1 MAICRYIYKEEN
13 ALRKKRLGS
22 ILISAA
28 LIVIL
33 AVFLINLKE
42 GSSRAPADAV
52 ALSEI
57 MISNKGSVPD
67 NLGGYP
73 DYIELH
79 NGSSERADISGYGL
93 SDSLLEGAK
102 YVFPAGTVLE
112 PGAYVVVWCGGEAE
126 DDMHAPFKLSA
137 GEEAV
142 LFDASGRPLDTAVLN
157 SVDSGMV
164 LRREGEVWTQAKPC
178 PGYPKTEE
186 GMAEYEASL
195 KETEDMGLYINEFM
209 ASNATTICDS
219 FGSYSDWIELYNST
233 DTDMDISGFGISDNL
248 SQPMKYRFPDGT
260 TIAAKGY
267 LVVFCSGNEGMQNGE
282 LHAPFGLRSYGEDV
296 VIANRAGR
304 IIDSYSFKNQETD
317 VSMARVPDGA
327 GEFQSNSQ
335 PSPGYPNTGAG
346 YSAFDA
352 ANRLPLG
359 GVYISEFGGSTGS
372 VASDWVEIYNSTGSA
387 VSLGGYGLSNNPKNP
402 AKWVFPDISI
412 EPGEYL
418 LLYAT
423 GSADKAQKKNLKL
436 NFCISSTGETLFFF
450 DPNGKLI
457 DKLSAGRMKSGQ
469 SYGRDGSDNRY
480 YYADPTPGA
489 QNGKGYEGITQLP
502 AFSVT
507 PGIYDNAVTV
517 AITAGEGETIR
528 YTTDCTTPNASSEV
542 YSGELSI
549 SKNSVIRAAA
559 FRDGYLSGDVATATY
574 LFRSDG
580 VNHALPVVTLVTDPD
595 NLWNSKTG
603 IYATGDQFDPDAASY
618 ADTLQSATY
627 YQAKFAT
634 EEQVDTI
641 WEKPAAFSLFDDNG
655 KQVFTQNVGIR
666 IAGSFG
672 RGRAQKGFNVIARKE
687 YGKGSME
694 YPFFENRPYTE
705 YKAVVLRAGAQ
716 DQNRSK
722 IRDEL
727 ASGLLEGTDINI
739 LYQAYRPTVLY
750 LNGEYWGVYFMKEK
764 RNRFFVAQHE
774 NTENN
779 VDLAIGK
786 GFKQRSYG
794 DNSDWVSLY
803 EYATSHDLS
812 SAEAYA
818 YVSERMDVDS
828 FRDYMIA
835 EIYNGNTDT
844 YNFQYYRLKGG
855 KWKFIFYDFCWGFQ
869 SPGHETLAFR
879 MGKTPADV
887 CSAKLFAAMLQNK
900 GWRDSFCRRFG
911 ELLNTAFAPERVSA
925 LIEEL
930 YGYVEPEIKRERE
943 KFNKDTFMGV
953 KQPNT
958 NLGTYEGFQSEI
970 SKLKDFAQRRPE
982 ELKRQLQ
989 SNLGLSDSYMKEVFG

>member
-1 MAICRYIYKEEN
+1 M
-13 ALRKKRLGS
+13 RKKRLGS

-126 DDMHAPFKLSA
+126 DGMHAPFKLSA

-178 PGYPKTEE
+178 PGYPKTEA

-195 KETEDMGLYINEFM
+195 KETEDIGLYINEFM

-317 VSMARVPDGA
+317 VSMARIPDGA

-387 VSLGGYGLSNNPKNP
+387 VSLAGYGLSNNPKNP

-436 NFCISSTGETLFFF
+436 NFCISSTGEALFFF

-457 DKLSAGRMKSGQ
+457 DKLSAGRMRSGQ
-469 SYGRDGSDNRY
+469 SYGRDGSDNRF
-480 YYADPTPGA
+480 YYAEPTPGA

-618 ADTLQSATY
+618 ADTLKSATY

-812 SAEAYA
+812 SADAYN
-818 YVSERMDVDS
+818 YVAERMDVDS

-869 SPGHETLAFR
+869 NPGHETLAFR
-879 MGKTPADV
+879 MGKTPSDV

-970 SKLKDFAQRRPE
+970 SKLKEFAQRRPE

>member
-1 MAICRYIYKEEN
+1 M
-13 ALRKKRLGS
+13 RKKRLGS

-79 NGSSERADISGYGL
+79 NGSSEKADISGYGL

-164 LRREGEVWTQAKPC
+164 LRREGDTWTQAKPC

-296 VIANRAGR
+296 VIANRSGR

-317 VSMARVPDGA
+317 VSMARIPDGA

-387 VSLGGYGLSNNPKNP
+387 VSLAGYGISNNPKNP

-436 NFCISSTGETLFFF
+436 NFNISSTGETLFFF

-457 DKLSAGRMKSGQ
+457 DKLSAGRMRSGQ
-469 SYGRDGSDNRY
+469 SYGRDGSDNRF
-480 YYADPTPGA
+480 YYAEPTPGA

-528 YTTDCTTPNASSEV
+528 YTTDCTTPNASSQV

-549 SKNSVIRAAA
+549 SKNTVIRAAA
-559 FRDGYLSGDVATATY
+559 YRDGYLSGDTATATY

-603 IYATGDQFDPDAASY
+603 IYATGDKFDPDAASY

-694 YPFFENRPYTE
+694 YPFFDNRPYTE

-812 SAEAYA
+812 ASDAYN
-818 YVSERMDVDS
+818 YVAERMDVDS

-943 KFNKDTFMGV
+943 KFNKETFMGV
-953 KQPNT
+953 KQPAT

-970 SKLKDFAQRRPE
+970 SKLRDFAQKRPE

>member
-1 MAICRYIYKEEN
+1 M
-13 ALRKKRLGS
+13 RKKRLGS

-28 LIVIL
+28 LMVIL

-79 NGSSERADISGYGL
+79 NGSSEKADISGYGL

-126 DDMHAPFKLSA
+126 DGMHAPFKLSA

-178 PGYPKTEE
+178 PGYPKTEA

-317 VSMARVPDGA
+317 VSMARIPDGA

-387 VSLGGYGLSNNPKNP
+387 VSLAGYGISNNPKNP

-436 NFCISSTGETLFFF
+436 NFCISSTGEALFFF

-469 SYGRDGSDNRY
+469 SYGRDGSDNRF
-480 YYADPTPGA
+480 YYAEPTPGA

-542 YSGELSI
+542 YSGELSL

-618 ADTLQSATY
+618 ADTLKSATY

-879 MGKTPADV
+879 MGKTPSDV

-970 SKLKDFAQRRPE
+970 SKLKDFAQKRPE
-982 ELKRQLQ
+982 EIKRQLQ

>member
-1 MAICRYIYKEEN
+1 M
-13 ALRKKRLGS
+13 RKKRLGS

-52 ALSEI
+52 VLSEI

-126 DDMHAPFKLSA
+126 DGMHAPFKLSA

-178 PGYPKTEE
+178 PGYPKTEA

-195 KETEDMGLYINEFM
+195 KETEDIGLYINEFM

-317 VSMARVPDGA
+317 VSMARIPDGA

-387 VSLGGYGLSNNPKNP
+387 VSLAGYGISNNPKNP

-436 NFCISSTGETLFFF
+436 NFCISSTGEALFFF

-469 SYGRDGSDNRY
+469 SYGRDGSDNRF
-480 YYADPTPGA
+480 YYAEPTPGA

-618 ADTLQSATY
+618 ADTLKSATY

-786 GFKQRSYG
+786 GFKQRTYG

-812 SAEAYA
+812 ASDAYN
-818 YVSERMDVDS
+818 YVAERMDVDS

-879 MGKTPADV
+879 MGKTPSDV

-911 ELLNTAFAPERVSA
+911 ELLNTAFAPERVTA

-970 SKLKDFAQRRPE
+970 SKLKDFAQKRPE
-982 ELKRQLQ
+982 EIKRQLQ

>member
-1 MAICRYIYKEEN
+1 M
-13 ALRKKRLGS
+13 RKRRLGS

-79 NGSSERADISGYGL
+79 NGSTEKADISGYGL

-112 PGAYVVVWCGGEAE
+112 PDAYVVVWCGGEAE

-164 LRREGEVWTQAKPC
+164 LRREGDTWIQAKPC
-178 PGYPKTEE
+178 PGYPKTEA

-260 TIAAKGY
+260 TIAARGY

-317 VSMARVPDGA
+317 VSMARIPDGA

-372 VASDWVEIYNSTGSA
+372 VASDWVELHNSTGSA
-387 VSLGGYGLSNNPKNP
+387 VSLAGYGLSNNPKNP

-436 NFCISSTGETLFFF
+436 NFCISSTGEALFFF

-469 SYGRDGSDNRY
+469 SYGRDGSDNRF
-480 YYADPTPGA
+480 YYAEPTPGA

-694 YPFFENRPYTE
+694 YPFFENRPYKE

-750 LNGEYWGVYFMKEK
+750 LNGEYWGVYFLKEK

-812 SAEAYA
+812 ASDAYN
-818 YVSERMDVDS
+818 YVAERMDVDS

-879 MGKTPADV
+879 MGKTPSDV

-911 ELLNTAFAPERVSA
+911 ELLNTAFAPERVTS
-925 LIEEL
+925 LIDQL

-970 SKLKDFAQRRPE
+970 SKLKDFAQKRPE
-982 ELKRQLQ
+982 EIKRQLQ

>member
-1 MAICRYIYKEEN
+1 M
-13 ALRKKRLGS
+13 RKRRLGS

-79 NGSSERADISGYGL
+79 NGSTERADISGYGL

-112 PGAYVVVWCGGEAE
+112 PDAYVVVWCGGEAE
-126 DDMHAPFKLSA
+126 DGMHAPFKLSA

-317 VSMARVPDGA
+317 VSMARIPDGA

-372 VASDWVEIYNSTGSA
+372 VASDWVELHNSTGSA
-387 VSLGGYGLSNNPKNP
+387 VSLAGYGISNNPKNP

-436 NFCISSTGETLFFF
+436 NFCISSTGEALFFF

-457 DKLSAGRMKSGQ
+457 DKLSAGRMRSGQ
-469 SYGRDGSDNRY
+469 SYGRDGSDNRF
-480 YYADPTPGA
+480 YYAEPTPGA

-507 PGIYDNAVTV
+507 PGIYDDAVTV

-618 ADTLQSATY
+618 ADTLKSATY

-694 YPFFENRPYTE
+694 YPFFENRPYKE

-879 MGKTPADV
+879 MGKTPSDV

-970 SKLKDFAQRRPE
+970 SKLKDFAQKRPE

>member
-1 MAICRYIYKEEN
+1 M
-13 ALRKKRLGS
+13 RKKRLGS

-79 NGSSERADISGYGL
+79 NGSTERADISGYGL

-178 PGYPKTEE
+178 PGYPKTEA

-317 VSMARVPDGA
+317 VSVARIPDGA
-327 GEFQSNSQ
+327 GELQPNSQ

-372 VASDWVEIYNSTGSA
+372 VASDWVELHNSTGSA
-387 VSLGGYGLSNNPKNP
+387 VSLAGYGISNNPKNP

-423 GSADKAQKKNLKL
+423 GSSDKAQKKNLKL
-436 NFCISSTGETLFFF
+436 NFCISSTGEALFFF

-469 SYGRDGSDNRY
+469 SYGRDGSDNRF
-480 YYADPTPGA
+480 YYAEPTPGA

-786 GFKQRSYG
+786 GFKQRTYG

-812 SAEAYA
+812 ASDAYN
-818 YVSERMDVDS
+818 YVAERMDVDS

-879 MGKTPADV
+879 MGKTPSDV

-900 GWRDSFCRRFG
+900 GWRDSFCRRFA

-970 SKLKDFAQRRPE
+970 SKLKDFAQKRPE

>member
-1 MAICRYIYKEEN
+1 M
-13 ALRKKRLGS
+13 RKRRLGS

-79 NGSSERADISGYGL
+79 NGSTEKADISGYGL

-126 DDMHAPFKLSA
+126 DGMHAPFKLSA

-178 PGYPKTEE
+178 PGYPKTEA
-186 GMAEYEASL
+186 GMAEYEESL
-195 KETEDMGLYINEFM
+195 KETEDIGLYINEFM

-317 VSMARVPDGA
+317 VSMARIPDGA
-327 GEFQSNSQ
+327 GELQSNSQ

-387 VSLGGYGLSNNPKNP
+387 VSLAGYGLSNNPKNP

-436 NFCISSTGETLFFF
+436 NFCISSTGEALFFF

-457 DKLSAGRMKSGQ
+457 DKLSAGRMRSGQ
-469 SYGRDGSDNRY
+469 SYGRDGSDNRF
-480 YYADPTPGA
+480 YYAEPTPGA

-618 ADTLQSATY
+618 ADTLKSATY

-812 SAEAYA
+812 SADAYN
-818 YVSERMDVDS
+818 YVAERMDVDS

-879 MGKTPADV
+879 MGKTPSDV
-887 CSAKLFAAMLQNK
+887 CSAKLFAAMIQNK

-970 SKLKDFAQRRPE
+970 SKLKEFAQKRPE
-982 ELKRQLQ
+982 EIKRQLQ

>member
-1 MAICRYIYKEEN
+1 M
-13 ALRKKRLGS
+13 RKRRLGS

-79 NGSSERADISGYGL
+79 NGSSEKADISGYGL

-112 PGAYVVVWCGGEAE
+112 PDAYVVVWCGGEAE
-126 DDMHAPFKLSA
+126 DGMHAPFKLSA

-186 GMAEYEASL
+186 GMAEYEKSL
-195 KETEDMGLYINEFM
+195 KETEDIGLYINEFM

-317 VSMARVPDGA
+317 VSVARIPDGA
-327 GEFQSNSQ
+327 GELQSNSQ

-372 VASDWVEIYNSTGSA
+372 VASDWVELHNSTGSA
-387 VSLGGYGLSNNPKNP
+387 VSLAGYGISNYPKNP

-436 NFCISSTGETLFFF
+436 NFCISSTGEALFFF

-457 DKLSAGRMKSGQ
+457 DKLSAGRMRSGQ

-559 FRDGYLSGDVATATY
+559 YKDGYLSGDTATATY
-574 LFRSDG
+574 LFKGDG
-580 VNHALPVVTLVTDPD
+580 VDHALPVVTLVTDPD

-786 GFKQRSYG
+786 GFKQRTYG

-812 SAEAYA
+812 ASDAYN
-818 YVSERMDVDS
+818 YVAERMDVDS

-879 MGKTPADV
+879 MGKTPSDV

>member
-1 MAICRYIYKEEN
+1 M
-13 ALRKKRLGS
+13 RKKRLGS

-42 GSSRAPADAV
+42 GSLNAPADAV
-52 ALSEI
+52 TFSEI

-186 GMAEYEASL
+186 GMAEYEKSL
-195 KETEDMGLYINEFM
+195 KETEDIGLYINEFM

-317 VSMARVPDGA
+317 VSMARIPDGA

-372 VASDWVEIYNSTGSA
+372 VATDWVELHNSTGSA

-436 NFCISSTGETLFFF
+436 NFCISSTGEALFFF

-457 DKLSAGRMKSGQ
+457 DKLSAGRMRSGQ
-469 SYGRDGSDNRY
+469 SYGRDGSDNRF
-480 YYADPTPGA
+480 YYAEPTPGA

-641 WEKPAAFSLFDDNG
+641 WEKPAAFSLFDDKG

-812 SAEAYA
+812 SADAYN
-818 YVSERMDVDS
+818 YVAERMDVDS

-879 MGKTPADV
+879 MGKTPSDV
-887 CSAKLFAAMLQNK
+887 CSAKLFAAMIQNK

-970 SKLKDFAQRRPE
+970 SKLKEFAQKRPE
-982 ELKRQLQ
+982 EIKRQLQ

>member
-1 MAICRYIYKEEN
+1 M
-13 ALRKKRLGS
+13 RKKRLGS

-28 LIVIL
+28 LMVIL

-126 DDMHAPFKLSA
+126 DGMHAPFKLSA

-164 LRREGEVWTQAKPC
+164 LRREGDVWTQAKPC
-178 PGYPKTEE
+178 PGYPKTEA

-195 KETEDMGLYINEFM
+195 KETEDIGLYINEFM

-317 VSMARVPDGA
+317 VSMARIPDGA
-327 GEFQSNSQ
+327 GELQSNSQ

-387 VSLGGYGLSNNPKNP
+387 VSLAGYGLSNNPKNP

-436 NFCISSTGETLFFF
+436 NFCISSTGEALFFF

-457 DKLSAGRMKSGQ
+457 DKLSAGRMRSGQ
-469 SYGRDGSDNRY
+469 SYGRDGSDNRF
-480 YYADPTPGA
+480 YYAEPTPGA

-618 ADTLQSATY
+618 ADTLKSATY

-812 SAEAYA
+812 SADAYN
-818 YVSERMDVDS
+818 YVAERMDVDS

-869 SPGHETLAFR
+869 NPGHETLAFR
-879 MGKTPADV
+879 MGKTPSDV

-911 ELLNTAFAPERVSA
+911 ELLNTAFAPERVTA

-970 SKLKDFAQRRPE
+970 SKLKEFAQKRPE
-982 ELKRQLQ
+982 EIKRQLQ

>member
-1 MAICRYIYKEEN
+1 M
-13 ALRKKRLGS
+13 RKKRLGS

-79 NGSSERADISGYGL
+79 NGSTEKADISGYGL

-112 PGAYVVVWCGGEAE
+112 PDAYVVVWCSGEAE
-126 DDMHAPFKLSA
+126 DGMHAPFKLSA

-195 KETEDMGLYINEFM
+195 KETEDIGLYINEFM

-317 VSMARVPDGA
+317 VSMARIPDGA

-387 VSLGGYGLSNNPKNP
+387 VNLGGYGLSNNPKNP

-436 NFCISSTGETLFFF
+436 NFCISSTGEALFFF

-469 SYGRDGSDNRY
+469 SYGRDGSDNRF
-480 YYADPTPGA
+480 YYAEPTPGA

-750 LNGEYWGVYFMKEK
+750 LNGEYWGVYFLKEK

-803 EYATSHDLS
+803 EYATTHDLS

-879 MGKTPADV
+879 MGKTPSDV

-911 ELLNTAFAPERVSA
+911 ELLNTAFAPERVTS
-925 LIEEL
+925 LIDQL

>member
-1 MAICRYIYKEEN
+1 M
-13 ALRKKRLGS
+13 RKRRLGS

-79 NGSSERADISGYGL
+79 NGSTERADISGYGL

-112 PGAYVVVWCGGEAE
+112 PDAYVVVWCGGEAE
-126 DDMHAPFKLSA
+126 DGMHAPFKLSA

-178 PGYPKTEE
+178 PGYPKTEA

-195 KETEDMGLYINEFM
+195 KETEDIGLYINEFM

-317 VSMARVPDGA
+317 VSMARIPDGA

-372 VASDWVEIYNSTGSA
+372 VASDWVELHNSTGSA
-387 VSLGGYGLSNNPKNP
+387 VSLAGYGISNNPKNP

-436 NFCISSTGETLFFF
+436 NFNISSTGEALFFF

-469 SYGRDGSDNRY
+469 SYGRDGSDNRF
-480 YYADPTPGA
+480 YYAEPTPGA

-528 YTTDCTTPNASSEV
+528 YTTDCTTPNASSQV

-618 ADTLQSATY
+618 ADTLKSATY

-694 YPFFENRPYTE
+694 YPFFENRPYKE

-879 MGKTPADV
+879 MGKTPSDV

-970 SKLKDFAQRRPE
+970 SKLKEFAQKRPE

>member
-1 MAICRYIYKEEN
+1 M
-13 ALRKKRLGS
+13 RKKRLGS

-28 LIVIL
+28 LMVIL

-79 NGSSERADISGYGL
+79 NGSTEKADISGYGL

-126 DDMHAPFKLSA
+126 DGMHAPFKLSA

-164 LRREGEVWTQAKPC
+164 LRRQGEVWTQAKPC

-186 GMAEYEASL
+186 GMAEYEKSL
-195 KETEDMGLYINEFM
+195 KETEDIGLYINEFM
-209 ASNATTICDS
+209 ASNATTLCDS
-219 FGSYSDWIELYNST
+219 FGNYSDWIELYNST

-317 VSMARVPDGA
+317 VSVARIPDGA

-372 VASDWVEIYNSTGSA
+372 VASDWVELHNSTGSA
-387 VSLGGYGLSNNPKNP
+387 VSLAGYGLSNNPKNP

-436 NFCISSTGETLFFF
+436 NFNISSTGETLFFF
-450 DPNGKLI
+450 DPGGKLI
-457 DKLSAGRMKSGQ
+457 DKLSAGRMRSGQ

-507 PGIYDNAVTV
+507 PGIYDDTVTV

-559 FRDGYLSGDVATATY
+559 YRDGYLSGDTATATY

-618 ADTLQSATY
+618 ADTLKSATY

-694 YPFFENRPYTE
+694 YPFFDNRPYTE

-786 GFKQRSYG
+786 GFKQRTYG

-812 SAEAYA
+812 SAEAYN
-818 YVSERMDVDS
+818 YVAERMDVDS

-879 MGKTPADV
+879 MGKTPSDV

-925 LIEEL
+925 LIDQL

-970 SKLKDFAQRRPE
+970 SKLKDFAQKRPE
-982 ELKRQLQ
+982 EIKRQLQ

>member
-1 MAICRYIYKEEN
+1 M
-13 ALRKKRLGS
+13 RKRRLGS

-79 NGSSERADISGYGL
+79 NGSTERADISGYGL

-126 DDMHAPFKLSA
+126 DGMHAPFKLSA

-164 LRREGEVWTQAKPC
+164 LRREGDTWTQAKPC
-178 PGYPKTEE
+178 PGYPKTEA
-186 GMAEYEASL
+186 GMAEYEKSL
-195 KETEDMGLYINEFM
+195 KETEDIGLYINEFM

-317 VSMARVPDGA
+317 VSMARIPDGA

-372 VASDWVEIYNSTGSA
+372 VASDWVELHNSTGSA
-387 VSLGGYGLSNNPKNP
+387 VSLAGYGLSNNPKNP

-436 NFCISSTGETLFFF
+436 NFCISSTGEALFFF

-457 DKLSAGRMKSGQ
+457 DKLSAGRMRSGQ
-469 SYGRDGSDNRY
+469 SYGRDGSDNRF

-574 LFRSDG
+574 LFRGDG

-812 SAEAYA
+812 SAEAYN
-818 YVSERMDVDS
+818 YVAERMDVDS

-879 MGKTPADV
+879 MGKTPSDV

-970 SKLKDFAQRRPE
+970 SKLKEFAQRRPE

>member
-1 MAICRYIYKEEN
+1 M
-13 ALRKKRLGS
+13 RKKRLGS

-79 NGSSERADISGYGL
+79 NGSTEKADISGYGL

-102 YVFPAGTVLE
+102 YVFPAGTVME
-112 PGAYVVVWCGGEAE
+112 PDAYVVVWCGGEAE

-186 GMAEYEASL
+186 GMAEYEKSL
-195 KETEDMGLYINEFM
+195 KETEDIGLYINEFM

-317 VSMARVPDGA
+317 VSMARIPDGA

-372 VASDWVEIYNSTGSA
+372 VASDWVELHNSTGSA
-387 VSLGGYGLSNNPKNP
+387 VSLAGYGLSNNPKNP

-436 NFCISSTGETLFFF
+436 NFCISSTGEALFFF

-457 DKLSAGRMKSGQ
+457 DKLSAGRMRSGQ
-469 SYGRDGSDNRY
+469 SYGRDGSDNRF
-480 YYADPTPGA
+480 YYAEPTPGA

-879 MGKTPADV
+879 MGKTPSDV

>member
-1 MAICRYIYKEEN
+1 M
-13 ALRKKRLGS
+13 RKRRLGS

-79 NGSSERADISGYGL
+79 NGSTEKADISGYGL

-102 YVFPAGTVLE
+102 YVFPAGTVME
-112 PGAYVVVWCGGEAE
+112 PDAYVVVWCGGEAE
-126 DDMHAPFKLSA
+126 DGMHAPFKLSA

-186 GMAEYEASL
+186 GMAEYESSL

-372 VASDWVEIYNSTGSA
+372 VATDWVELHNSTGSA
-387 VSLGGYGLSNNPKNP
+387 VSLAGYGLSNNPKNP

-436 NFCISSTGETLFFF
+436 NFCISSTGEALFFF

-457 DKLSAGRMKSGQ
+457 DKLSAGRMRSGQ
-469 SYGRDGSDNRY
+469 SYGRDGSDNRF
-480 YYADPTPGA
+480 YYAEPTPGA

-618 ADTLQSATY
+618 ADTLKSATY

-655 KQVFTQNVGIR
+655 RQVFTQNVGIR

-694 YPFFENRPYTE
+694 YPFFENRPYKE

-794 DNSDWVSLY
+794 DNSDWVNLY

-812 SAEAYA
+812 ASDAYN
-818 YVSERMDVDS
+818 YVAERMDVDS

-879 MGKTPADV
+879 MGKTPSDV

>member
-1 MAICRYIYKEEN
+1 
-13 ALRKKRLGS
+13 LRKRRLGS

-112 PGAYVVVWCGGEAE
+112 PDAYVVVWCGGEAE
-126 DDMHAPFKLSA
+126 DGMHAPFKLSA

-186 GMAEYEASL
+186 GMAEYEKSL
-195 KETEDMGLYINEFM
+195 KETEDIGLYINEFM
-209 ASNATTICDS
+209 ASNATTLCDS

-296 VIANRAGR
+296 VIANKAGR

-317 VSMARVPDGA
+317 VSMARIPDGV

-372 VASDWVEIYNSTGSA
+372 VATDWVELHNSTGSA
-387 VSLGGYGLSNNPKNP
+387 VSLAGYGISNNPKNP

-436 NFCISSTGETLFFF
+436 NFCISSTGEALFFF

-457 DKLSAGRMKSGQ
+457 DKLSAGRMRSGQ
-469 SYGRDGSDNRY
+469 SYGRDGSDNRF
-480 YYADPTPGA
+480 YYAEPTPGA

-618 ADTLQSATY
+618 ADTLKSATY

-786 GFKQRSYG
+786 GFKQRTYG

-812 SAEAYA
+812 ASDAYN
-818 YVSERMDVDS
+818 YVAERMDVDS

-911 ELLNTAFAPERVSA
+911 ELLNTAFAPGRVSA

-970 SKLKDFAQRRPE
+970 SKLKDFAQKRPE

>member
-1 MAICRYIYKEEN
+1 M
-13 ALRKKRLGS
+13 RKRRLGS

-79 NGSSERADISGYGL
+79 NGSSEKADISGYGL

-126 DDMHAPFKLSA
+126 DGMHAPFKLSA

-186 GMAEYEASL
+186 GMAEYEKSL
-195 KETEDMGLYINEFM
+195 KETEDIGLYINEFM

-317 VSMARVPDGA
+317 VSMARIPDGA

-372 VASDWVEIYNSTGSA
+372 VATDWVELHNSTGSA
-387 VSLGGYGLSNNPKNP
+387 VSLAGYGLSNNPKNP

-436 NFCISSTGETLFFF
+436 NFCISSTGEALFFF

-457 DKLSAGRMKSGQ
+457 DKLSAGRMRSGQ
-469 SYGRDGSDNRY
+469 SYGRDGSDNRF
-480 YYADPTPGA
+480 YYAEPTPGA

-694 YPFFENRPYTE
+694 YPFFENRPYKE

-786 GFKQRSYG
+786 GFKQRTYG

-879 MGKTPADV
+879 MGKTPSDV

-970 SKLKDFAQRRPE
+970 SKLKDFAQKRPE
-982 ELKRQLQ
+982 EIKRQLQ

>member
-1 MAICRYIYKEEN
+1 M
-13 ALRKKRLGS
+13 RKKRLGS

-28 LIVIL
+28 LMVIL

-79 NGSSERADISGYGL
+79 NGSTERADISGYGL

-126 DDMHAPFKLSA
+126 DGMHAPFKLSA

-186 GMAEYEASL
+186 GMAEYEKSL
-195 KETEDMGLYINEFM
+195 KETEDIGLYINEFM
-209 ASNATTICDS
+209 ASNATTLCDS

-317 VSMARVPDGA
+317 VSVARIPDGA
-327 GEFQSNSQ
+327 GELQPNSQ

-372 VASDWVEIYNSTGSA
+372 VASDWVELHNSTGSA
-387 VSLGGYGLSNNPKNP
+387 VSLAGYGISNNPKNP

-436 NFCISSTGETLFFF
+436 NFCISSTGEALFFF

-457 DKLSAGRMKSGQ
+457 DKLSAGRMRSGQ
-469 SYGRDGSDNRY
+469 SYGRDGSDNRF
-480 YYADPTPGA
+480 YYAEPTPGA

-618 ADTLQSATY
+618 ADTLKSATY

-687 YGKGSME
+687 YVKGSME

-750 LNGEYWGVYFMKEK
+750 LNGEYWGVYFLKEK

-812 SAEAYA
+812 ASDAYN
-818 YVSERMDVDS
+818 YVAERMDVDS

-879 MGKTPADV
+879 MGKTPSDV

-925 LIEEL
+925 LIDEL

-953 KQPNT
+953 RQPRT
-958 NLGTYEGFQSEI
+958 NLGSYEGFQSEI

-982 ELKRQLQ
+982 EIKRQLQ

>member
-1 MAICRYIYKEEN
+1 M
-13 ALRKKRLGS
+13 RKKRLGS

-79 NGSSERADISGYGL
+79 NGSSEKADISGYGL

-112 PGAYVVVWCGGEAE
+112 PDAYVVVWCSGDAE
-126 DDMHAPFKLSA
+126 DGMHAPFKLSA

-186 GMAEYEASL
+186 GMAEYEKSL
-195 KETEDMGLYINEFM
+195 KETEDIGLYINEFM

-317 VSMARVPDGA
+317 VSMARIPDGA
-327 GEFQSNSQ
+327 GELQSNSQ

-372 VASDWVEIYNSTGSA
+372 VATDWVELHNSTGSA
-387 VSLGGYGLSNNPKNP
+387 VNLGGYGISNNPKNP

-436 NFCISSTGETLFFF
+436 NFNISSTGEALFFF

-457 DKLSAGRMKSGQ
+457 DKLSAGRMRSGQ
-469 SYGRDGSDNRY
+469 SYGRDGSDNRF
-480 YYADPTPGA
+480 YYAEPTPGA

-580 VNHALPVVTLVTDPD
+580 VNHALPVVTLVTAPD

-803 EYATSHDLS
+803 EYATTHDLS
-812 SAEAYA
+812 ASDAYN
-818 YVSERMDVDS
+818 YVAERMDVDS

-879 MGKTPADV
+879 MGKTPSDV

-970 SKLKDFAQRRPE
+970 SKLKDFAQKRPE

>member
-1 MAICRYIYKEEN
+1 M
-13 ALRKKRLGS
+13 RKKRLGS

-28 LIVIL
+28 LMVIL

-126 DDMHAPFKLSA
+126 DGMHAPFKLSA

-186 GMAEYEASL
+186 GMAEYEKSL
-195 KETEDMGLYINEFM
+195 KETEDIGLYINEFM

-317 VSMARVPDGA
+317 VSMARIPDGA
-327 GEFQSNSQ
+327 GELQSNSQ

-387 VSLGGYGLSNNPKNP
+387 VSLAGYGLSNNPKNP

-436 NFCISSTGETLFFF
+436 NFCISSTGEALFFF

-457 DKLSAGRMKSGQ
+457 DKLSAGRMRSGQ
-469 SYGRDGSDNRY
+469 SYGRDGSDNRF
-480 YYADPTPGA
+480 YYAEPTPGA

-618 ADTLQSATY
+618 ADTLKSATY

-812 SAEAYA
+812 SADAYN
-818 YVSERMDVDS
+818 YVAERMDVDS

-869 SPGHETLAFR
+869 NPGHETLAFR
-879 MGKTPADV
+879 MGKTPSDV

-911 ELLNTAFAPERVSA
+911 ELLNTAFAPERVTA

-970 SKLKDFAQRRPE
+970 SKLKEFAQKRPE
-982 ELKRQLQ
+982 EIKRQLQ

>member
-1 MAICRYIYKEEN
+1 M
-13 ALRKKRLGS
+13 RKKRLGS

-28 LIVIL
+28 LMVIL

-126 DDMHAPFKLSA
+126 DGMHAPFKLSA

-178 PGYPKTEE
+178 PGYPKTEA

-195 KETEDMGLYINEFM
+195 KETEDIGLYINEFM

-317 VSMARVPDGA
+317 VSMARIPDGA
-327 GEFQSNSQ
+327 GELQSNSQ

-387 VSLGGYGLSNNPKNP
+387 VSLAGYGLSNNPKNP

-436 NFCISSTGETLFFF
+436 NFCISSTGEALFFF

-457 DKLSAGRMKSGQ
+457 DKLSAGRMRSGQ
-469 SYGRDGSDNRY
+469 SYGRDGSDNRF
-480 YYADPTPGA
+480 YYAEPTPGA

-618 ADTLQSATY
+618 ADTLKSATY

-812 SAEAYA
+812 SADAYN
-818 YVSERMDVDS
+818 YVAERMDVDS

-869 SPGHETLAFR
+869 NPGHETLAFR
-879 MGKTPADV
+879 MGKTPSDV

-911 ELLNTAFAPERVSA
+911 ELLNTAFAPERVTA

>member
-1 MAICRYIYKEEN
+1 M
-13 ALRKKRLGS
+13 RKRRLGS

-42 GSSRAPADAV
+42 GSSKAPADAV

-79 NGSSERADISGYGL
+79 NGSSEKADISGYGL

-126 DDMHAPFKLSA
+126 DGMHAPFKLSA

-186 GMAEYEASL
+186 GMAEYEKSL
-195 KETEDMGLYINEFM
+195 KETEDIGLYINEFM

-317 VSMARVPDGA
+317 VSVARIPDGA
-327 GEFQSNSQ
+327 GELQPNSQ

-387 VSLGGYGLSNNPKNP
+387 VSLAGYGISNNPKNP

-436 NFCISSTGETLFFF
+436 NFNISSTGEALFFF

-469 SYGRDGSDNRY
+469 SYGRDGSDNRF
-480 YYADPTPGA
+480 YYAEPTPGA

-603 IYATGDQFDPDAASY
+603 IYATGDKFDPDAASY

-655 KQVFTQNVGIR
+655 RQVFTQNVGIR

-694 YPFFENRPYTE
+694 YPFFQNRPYTE

-879 MGKTPADV
+879 MGKTPSDV

>member
-1 MAICRYIYKEEN
+1 M
-13 ALRKKRLGS
+13 RKRRLGS

-79 NGSSERADISGYGL
+79 NGSSEKADISGYGL

-126 DDMHAPFKLSA
+126 DGMHAPFKLSA

-186 GMAEYEASL
+186 GMAEYEKSL
-195 KETEDMGLYINEFM
+195 KETEDIGLYINEFM

-317 VSMARVPDGA
+317 VSMARIPDGA

-372 VASDWVEIYNSTGSA
+372 VATDWVELHNSTGSA
-387 VSLGGYGLSNNPKNP
+387 VSLAGYGLSNNPKNP

-436 NFCISSTGETLFFF
+436 NFCISYTGEALFFF

-457 DKLSAGRMKSGQ
+457 DKLSAGRMRSGQ
-469 SYGRDGSDNRY
+469 SYGRDGSDNRF
-480 YYADPTPGA
+480 YYAEPTPGA

-694 YPFFENRPYTE
+694 YPFFENRPYKE

-786 GFKQRSYG
+786 GFKQRTYG

-879 MGKTPADV
+879 MGKTPSDV

-970 SKLKDFAQRRPE
+970 SKLKDFAQKRPE
-982 ELKRQLQ
+982 EIKRQLQ

>member
-1 MAICRYIYKEEN
+1 M
-13 ALRKKRLGS
+13 RKKRLGS

-79 NGSSERADISGYGL
+79 NGSTEKADISGYGL

-126 DDMHAPFKLSA
+126 DGMHAPFKLSA

-178 PGYPKTEE
+178 PGYPKTEA

-195 KETEDMGLYINEFM
+195 KETEDIGLYINEFM

-317 VSMARVPDGA
+317 VSMARIPDGA

-372 VASDWVEIYNSTGSA
+372 VASDWVELHNSTGSA
-387 VSLGGYGLSNNPKNP
+387 VSLAGYGISNNPKNP

-436 NFCISSTGETLFFF
+436 NFCISSTGEALFFF

-457 DKLSAGRMKSGQ
+457 DKLSAGRMRSGQ

-489 QNGKGYEGITQLP
+489 QNDKGYEGITQLP

-779 VDLAIGK
+779 VDMAIGK

-879 MGKTPADV
+879 MGKTPSDV

-970 SKLKDFAQRRPE
+970 SKLKDFAQKRPE
-982 ELKRQLQ
+982 EIKRQLQ

>member
-1 MAICRYIYKEEN
+1 M
-13 ALRKKRLGS
+13 RKRRLGS

-112 PGAYVVVWCGGEAE
+112 PDAYVVVWCGGEAE
-126 DDMHAPFKLSA
+126 DGMHAPFKLSA

-186 GMAEYEASL
+186 GMAEYEKSL
-195 KETEDMGLYINEFM
+195 KETEDIGLYINEFM
-209 ASNATTICDS
+209 ASNATTLCDS

-296 VIANRAGR
+296 VIANKAGR

-317 VSMARVPDGA
+317 VSMARIPDGV

-372 VASDWVEIYNSTGSA
+372 VATDWVELHNSTGSA
-387 VSLGGYGLSNNPKNP
+387 VSLAGYGISNNPKNP

-436 NFCISSTGETLFFF
+436 NFCISSTGEALFFF

-457 DKLSAGRMKSGQ
+457 DKLSAGRMRSGQ
-469 SYGRDGSDNRY
+469 SYGRDGSDNRF
-480 YYADPTPGA
+480 YYAEPTPGA

-618 ADTLQSATY
+618 ADTLKSATY

-786 GFKQRSYG
+786 GFKQRTYG

-812 SAEAYA
+812 ASDAYN
-818 YVSERMDVDS
+818 YVAERMDVDS

-911 ELLNTAFAPERVSA
+911 ELLNTAFAPGRVSA

-970 SKLKDFAQRRPE
+970 SKLKDFAQKRPE

>member
-1 MAICRYIYKEEN
+1 M
-13 ALRKKRLGS
+13 RKKRLGS

-42 GSSRAPADAV
+42 GSSKAPADAV

-79 NGSSERADISGYGL
+79 NGSTEKADISGYGL

-126 DDMHAPFKLSA
+126 DGMHAPFKLSA

-178 PGYPKTEE
+178 PGYPKTEA

-195 KETEDMGLYINEFM
+195 KETEDIGLYINEFM

-317 VSMARVPDGA
+317 VSVARIPDGA
-327 GEFQSNSQ
+327 GELQPNSQ

-372 VASDWVEIYNSTGSA
+372 VASDWVELHNSTGSA
-387 VSLGGYGLSNNPKNP
+387 VSLAGYGISNNPKNP

-436 NFCISSTGETLFFF
+436 NFNISSTGEALFFF

-469 SYGRDGSDNRY
+469 SYGRDGSDNRF
-480 YYADPTPGA
+480 YYAEPTPGA

-580 VNHALPVVTLVTDPD
+580 VNHALPVVTLVTAPD

-618 ADTLQSATY
+618 ADTLKSATY

-655 KQVFTQNVGIR
+655 RQVFTQNVGIR

-694 YPFFENRPYTE
+694 YPFFQNRPYTE

-812 SAEAYA
+812 SADAYN
-818 YVSERMDVDS
+818 YVAERMDVDS

-879 MGKTPADV
+879 MGKTPSDV

>member
-1 MAICRYIYKEEN
+1 M
-13 ALRKKRLGS
+13 RKKRLGS

-79 NGSSERADISGYGL
+79 NGSSEKADISGYGL

-112 PGAYVVVWCGGEAE
+112 PDAYVVVWCGGEAE
-126 DDMHAPFKLSA
+126 DGMHAPFKLSA

-178 PGYPKTEE
+178 PGYPKTEA

-317 VSMARVPDGA
+317 VSMARIPDGA

-372 VASDWVEIYNSTGSA
+372 VATDWVELHNSTGSA

-436 NFCISSTGETLFFF
+436 NFCISSTGEALFFF

-489 QNGKGYEGITQLP
+489 QNGKGHEGITQLP

-618 ADTLQSATY
+618 ADTLKSATY

-655 KQVFTQNVGIR
+655 KQIFTQNVGIR

-879 MGKTPADV
+879 MGKTPSDV

-900 GWRDSFCRRFG
+900 GWRDSFCRRFA
-911 ELLNTAFAPERVSA
+911 ELLNTAFAPERVTA

-953 KQPNT
+953 KQPAT

-970 SKLKDFAQRRPE
+970 SKLKDFAQKRPE
-982 ELKRQLQ
+982 EIKRQLQ

>member
-1 MAICRYIYKEEN
+1 M
-13 ALRKKRLGS
+13 RKKRLGS

-28 LIVIL
+28 LMVIL

-79 NGSSERADISGYGL
+79 NGSTEKADISGYGL

-112 PGAYVVVWCGGEAE
+112 PDAYVVVWCGGEAE
-126 DDMHAPFKLSA
+126 DGMHAPFKLSA

-186 GMAEYEASL
+186 GMAEYEKSL
-195 KETEDMGLYINEFM
+195 KETEDIGLYINEFM

-317 VSMARVPDGA
+317 VSMARIPDGA

-372 VASDWVEIYNSTGSA
+372 VASDWVELHNSTGSA
-387 VSLGGYGLSNNPKNP
+387 VSLAGYGLSNNPKNP

-436 NFCISSTGETLFFF
+436 NFCISSTGEALFFF

-457 DKLSAGRMKSGQ
+457 DKLSAGRMRSGQ
-469 SYGRDGSDNRY
+469 SYGRDGSDNRF
-480 YYADPTPGA
+480 YYAEPTPGA

-603 IYATGDQFDPDAASY
+603 IYATGDKFDPDAASY

-694 YPFFENRPYTE
+694 YPFFQNRPYTE

-879 MGKTPADV
+879 MGKTPSDV

-925 LIEEL
+925 LIDEL

>member
-1 MAICRYIYKEEN
+1 M
-13 ALRKKRLGS
+13 RKRRLGS

-126 DDMHAPFKLSA
+126 DGMHAPFKLSA

-195 KETEDMGLYINEFM
+195 KETEDIGLYINEFM

-248 SQPMKYRFPDGT
+248 SQPMKYRFPDGS

-317 VSMARVPDGA
+317 VSMARIPDGA

-372 VASDWVEIYNSTGSA
+372 VATDWVEIYNSTGSA
-387 VSLGGYGLSNNPKNP
+387 VNLAGYGLSNNPKNP

-457 DKLSAGRMKSGQ
+457 DKLSAGRMRSGQ
-469 SYGRDGSDNRY
+469 SYGRDGSDNRF
-480 YYADPTPGA
+480 YYAEPTPGA

-618 ADTLQSATY
+618 ADTLKSATY

-694 YPFFENRPYTE
+694 YPFFENRPYKE

-812 SAEAYA
+812 ASDAYN
-818 YVSERMDVDS
+818 YVAERMDVDS

-855 KWKFIFYDFCWGFQ
+855 KWRFIFYDFCWGFQ

-879 MGKTPADV
+879 MGKTPSDV

-911 ELLNTAFAPERVSA
+911 ELLNTAFTPERVTA
-925 LIEEL
+925 LIDEL

-970 SKLKDFAQRRPE
+970 SKLKEFAQKRPE
-982 ELKRQLQ
+982 EIKRQLQ

>member
-79 NGSSERADISGYGL
+79 NGSTERADISGYGL

-126 DDMHAPFKLSA
+126 DGMHAPFKLSA

-317 VSMARVPDGA
+317 VSMARIPDGA
-327 GEFQSNSQ
+327 GELQSNSQ

-387 VSLGGYGLSNNPKNP
+387 VSLAGYGLSNNPKNP

-436 NFCISSTGETLFFF
+436 NFCISSTGEALFFF

-457 DKLSAGRMKSGQ
+457 DKLSAGRMRSGQ
-469 SYGRDGSDNRY
+469 SYGRDGSDNRF
-480 YYADPTPGA
+480 YYAEPTPGA

-618 ADTLQSATY
+618 ADTLKSATY

-812 SAEAYA
+812 ASDAYN
-818 YVSERMDVDS
+818 YVAERMDVDS

-879 MGKTPADV
+879 MGKTPSDV

-970 SKLKDFAQRRPE
+970 SKLKDFAQKRPE

>member
-1 MAICRYIYKEEN
+1 M
-13 ALRKKRLGS
+13 RKKRLGS

-42 GSSRAPADAV
+42 GSLNAPADAV
-52 ALSEI
+52 TFSEI

-79 NGSSERADISGYGL
+79 NGSTEKADISGYGL

-126 DDMHAPFKLSA
+126 DGMHAPFKLSA

-186 GMAEYEASL
+186 GMAEYEKSL
-195 KETEDMGLYINEFM
+195 KETEDIGLYINEFM

-317 VSMARVPDGA
+317 VSMARIPDGA
-327 GEFQSNSQ
+327 GELQSNSQ

-387 VSLGGYGLSNNPKNP
+387 VSLAGYGLSNNPKNP

-436 NFCISSTGETLFFF
+436 NFCISSTGEALFFF

-457 DKLSAGRMKSGQ
+457 DKLSAGRMRSGQ
-469 SYGRDGSDNRY
+469 SYGRDGSDNRF
-480 YYADPTPGA
+480 YYAEPTPGA

-618 ADTLQSATY
+618 ADTLKSATY

-694 YPFFENRPYTE
+694 YPFFENRPYKE

-803 EYATSHDLS
+803 EYATTHDLS
-812 SAEAYA
+812 SADAYN
-818 YVSERMDVDS
+818 YVAERMDVDS

-879 MGKTPADV
+879 MGKTPSDV

-925 LIEEL
+925 LIDEL

-982 ELKRQLQ
+982 EIKRQLQ

>member
-1 MAICRYIYKEEN
+1 M
-13 ALRKKRLGS
+13 RKRRLGS

-79 NGSSERADISGYGL
+79 NGSTEKADISGYGL

-102 YVFPAGTVLE
+102 YVFPAGTALE

-126 DDMHAPFKLSA
+126 DGMHAPFKLSA

-195 KETEDMGLYINEFM
+195 KETEDIGLYINEFM
-209 ASNATTICDS
+209 ASNATTLCDS

-317 VSMARVPDGA
+317 VSMARIPDGA

-372 VASDWVEIYNSTGSA
+372 VASDWVELHNSTGSA
-387 VSLGGYGLSNNPKNP
+387 VSLGGYGISNNPKNP

-436 NFCISSTGETLFFF
+436 NFNISSTGEALFFF

-469 SYGRDGSDNRY
+469 SYGRDGSDNRF
-480 YYADPTPGA
+480 YYAEPTPGA

-502 AFSVT
+502 AFSVI

-574 LFRSDG
+574 LFRNDG

-618 ADTLQSATY
+618 ADTLKSATY

-879 MGKTPADV
+879 MGKTPSDV

>member
-1 MAICRYIYKEEN
+1 MK
-13 ALRKKRLGS
+13 KKRLGS
-22 ILISAA
+22 ILISVA

-33 AVFLINLKE
+33 AVFLINLRE
-42 GSSRAPADAV
+42 GSSKAPADAV
-52 ALSEI
+52 TLSEI

-79 NGSSERADISGYGL
+79 NGSTEKADISGYGL

-126 DDMHAPFKLSA
+126 DGMHAPFKLSA

-186 GMAEYEASL
+186 GMAEYEKSL
-195 KETEDMGLYINEFM
+195 KETEDIGLYINEFM

-317 VSMARVPDGA
+317 VSMARIPDGA
-327 GEFQSNSQ
+327 GELQPNSQ

-352 ANRLPLG
+352 ANRLPLS

-387 VSLGGYGLSNNPKNP
+387 VNLAGYGISNNPKNP

-436 NFCISSTGETLFFF
+436 NFCISSTGEALFFF

-457 DKLSAGRMKSGQ
+457 DKLSAGRMRSGQ

-542 YSGELSI
+542 YSGELSL

-559 FRDGYLSGDVATATY
+559 FRDGYLSGDVATVTY
-574 LFRSDG
+574 LFRNDG
-580 VNHALPVVTLVTDPD
+580 VNHALPVVTLVTAPD

-618 ADTLQSATY
+618 ADTLKSATY

-694 YPFFENRPYTE
+694 YPFFENRPYKE

-786 GFKQRSYG
+786 GFKQRTYG

-812 SAEAYA
+812 SAEAYN
-818 YVSERMDVDS
+818 YVAERMDVDS

-879 MGKTPADV
+879 MGKTPSDV

-925 LIEEL
+925 LIDQL

-970 SKLKDFAQRRPE
+970 SKLKDFAQKRPE

>member
-79 NGSSERADISGYGL
+79 NGSTEKADISGYGL

-112 PGAYVVVWCGGEAE
+112 PDAYVVVWCGGEAE
-126 DDMHAPFKLSA
+126 DGMHAPFKLSA

-178 PGYPKTEE
+178 PGYPKTEA

-195 KETEDMGLYINEFM
+195 KETEDIGLYINEFM

-317 VSMARVPDGA
+317 VSMARIPDGT

-387 VSLGGYGLSNNPKNP
+387 VSLAGYGISNNPKNP

-436 NFCISSTGETLFFF
+436 NFCISSTGEALFFF

-457 DKLSAGRMKSGQ
+457 DKLSAGRMRSGQ
-469 SYGRDGSDNRY
+469 SYGRDGSDNRF
-480 YYADPTPGA
+480 YYAEPTPGA

-580 VNHALPVVTLVTDPD
+580 VNHDLPVVTLVTAPD

-618 ADTLQSATY
+618 ADTLKSATY

-879 MGKTPADV
+879 MGKTPSDV

>member
-1 MAICRYIYKEEN
+1 M
-13 ALRKKRLGS
+13 RKRRLGS

-79 NGSSERADISGYGL
+79 NGSTEKADISGYGL

-126 DDMHAPFKLSA
+126 DGMHAPFKLSA

-178 PGYPKTEE
+178 PGYPKTEA

-195 KETEDMGLYINEFM
+195 KETEDIGLYINEFM

-317 VSMARVPDGA
+317 VSMARIPDGA
-327 GEFQSNSQ
+327 GELQSNSQ

-372 VASDWVEIYNSTGSA
+372 VATDWVELHNSTGSA
-387 VSLGGYGLSNNPKNP
+387 VSLAGYGLSNNPKNP

-436 NFCISSTGETLFFF
+436 NFNISSTGEALFFF

-457 DKLSAGRMKSGQ
+457 DKLSAGRMRSGQ

-786 GFKQRSYG
+786 GFKQRTYG

-812 SAEAYA
+812 ASDAYN
-818 YVSERMDVDS
+818 YVAERMDVDS

-879 MGKTPADV
+879 MGKTPSDV
-887 CSAKLFAAMLQNK
+887 CSAKMFAAMLQNK

-911 ELLNTAFAPERVSA
+911 ELLNTAFAPERVTA

-970 SKLKDFAQRRPE
+970 SKLKDFAQKRPE

>member
-1 MAICRYIYKEEN
+1 M
-13 ALRKKRLGS
+13 RKKRLGS

-79 NGSSERADISGYGL
+79 NGSTERADISGYGL

-126 DDMHAPFKLSA
+126 DGMHAPFKLSA

-186 GMAEYEASL
+186 GMAEYEKSL
-195 KETEDMGLYINEFM
+195 KETEDIGLYINEFM
-209 ASNATTICDS
+209 ASNATTLCDS

-296 VIANRAGR
+296 VIANKAGR

-317 VSMARVPDGA
+317 VSVARIPDGA

-387 VSLGGYGLSNNPKNP
+387 VSLAGYGISNNPKNP

-436 NFCISSTGETLFFF
+436 NFCISSTGEALFFF

-457 DKLSAGRMKSGQ
+457 DKLSAGRMRSGQ
-469 SYGRDGSDNRY
+469 SYGRDGSDNRF
-480 YYADPTPGA
+480 YYAEPTPGA

-694 YPFFENRPYTE
+694 YPFFENRPYKE

-794 DNSDWVSLY
+794 DNSDWASLY

-879 MGKTPADV
+879 MGKTPSDV

-900 GWRDSFCRRFG
+900 GWRDSFCRRFA

-970 SKLKDFAQRRPE
+970 SKLKDFAQKRPE
-982 ELKRQLQ
+982 EIKRQLQ

>member
-1 MAICRYIYKEEN
+1 M
-13 ALRKKRLGS
+13 RKRRLGS

-79 NGSSERADISGYGL
+79 NGSTEKADISGYGL

-112 PGAYVVVWCGGEAE
+112 PDAYVVVWCGGEAE
-126 DDMHAPFKLSA
+126 DGMHAPFKLSA

-164 LRREGEVWTQAKPC
+164 LRREGDTWIQAKPC
-178 PGYPKTEE
+178 PGYPKTEA

-260 TIAAKGY
+260 TIAARGY

-317 VSMARVPDGA
+317 VSMARIPDGA

-372 VASDWVEIYNSTGSA
+372 VASDWVELHNSTGSA
-387 VSLGGYGLSNNPKNP
+387 VSLAGYGLSNNPKNP

-436 NFCISSTGETLFFF
+436 NFCISSTGEALFFF

-469 SYGRDGSDNRY
+469 SYGRDGSDNRF
-480 YYADPTPGA
+480 YYAEPTPGA

-803 EYATSHDLS
+803 EYATTHDLS

-818 YVSERMDVDS
+818 YVAERMDVDS

-879 MGKTPADV
+879 MGKTPSDV

-953 KQPNT
+953 RQPRT
-958 NLGTYEGFQSEI
+958 NLGSYEGFQSEI
-970 SKLKDFAQRRPE
+970 SKLKDFAQKRPE
-982 ELKRQLQ
+982 EIKRQLQ

>member
-1 MAICRYIYKEEN
+1 M
-13 ALRKKRLGS
+13 RKKRLGS

-79 NGSSERADISGYGL
+79 NGSTEKADISGYGL

-126 DDMHAPFKLSA
+126 DGMHAPFKLSA

-186 GMAEYEASL
+186 GMAEYEKSL
-195 KETEDMGLYINEFM
+195 KETEDIGLYINEFM
-209 ASNATTICDS
+209 ASNATTLCDS

-296 VIANRAGR
+296 VIANKAGR

-317 VSMARVPDGA
+317 VSVARIPDGA

-387 VSLGGYGLSNNPKNP
+387 VSLAGYGISNNPKNP

-436 NFCISSTGETLFFF
+436 NFCISSTGEALFFF

-469 SYGRDGSDNRY
+469 SYGRDGSDNRF
-480 YYADPTPGA
+480 YYAEPTPGA

-694 YPFFENRPYTE
+694 YPFFENRPYKE

-786 GFKQRSYG
+786 GFKQRTYG

-879 MGKTPADV
+879 MGKTPSDV

-900 GWRDSFCRRFG
+900 GWRDSFCRRFA
-911 ELLNTAFAPERVSA
+911 ELLNTAFAPERVTA

-953 KQPNT
+953 KQPAT